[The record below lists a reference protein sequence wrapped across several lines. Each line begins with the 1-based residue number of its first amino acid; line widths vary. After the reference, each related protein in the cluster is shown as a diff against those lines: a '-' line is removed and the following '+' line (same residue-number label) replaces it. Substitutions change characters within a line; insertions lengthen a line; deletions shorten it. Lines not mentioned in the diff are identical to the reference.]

1 MELLSVLS
9 GTFFSPRGGFLG
21 KAVVEWPR
29 DRKKAWQAYE
39 SCFQRSACAS
49 GPLRGGAVF
58 GLAQIDEADHWIADV
73 LTPLGRNGKPF
84 FGVLGNVI
92 PLFLLRMLC
101 YFECI
106 LAG

>member
-1 MELLSVLS
+1 MLSVLS
-9 GTFFSPRGGFLG
+9 GTFFSPHGGFLG
-21 KAVVEWPR
+21 KAVVEWPG

-39 SCFQRSACAS
+39 SCFQRSACAP

-58 GLAQIDEADHWIADV
+58 GLAQIYEADHWIADV

>member
-21 KAVVEWPR
+21 KAVVEWPG

-39 SCFQRSACAS
+39 SSFQRTVCAF
-49 GPLRGGAVF
+49 GPLRGGTVF
-58 GLAQIDEADHWIADV
+58 GLAQSYEADHWIADV

-84 FGVLGNVI
+84 FGGAGKCDASVFAADAL
-92 PLFLLRMLC
+92 LF
-101 YFECI
+101 
-106 LAG
+106 